1 MCWCTIEIEHKRL
14 LHDVWSEGSAWV
26 HVEWHTA
33 NIIKLI
39 CQAAFFL
46 WSTVP
51 LQQNIRYCLLQ
62 YPCTGMNKIF
72 RLIFALTCE
81 LISSLPCTD
90 HGILSFRSVILVF
103 TFSLESSRIITTNN
117 GLIMKPILP
126 PFVLFVNIFYKFY
139 KLYYDISAKV
149 SVLLRWKHKLTHA
162 P

>member
-62 YPCTGMNKIF
+62 YACTGMNEIF
-72 RLIFALTCE
+72 RLKFALTCE
-81 LISSLPCTD
+81 LISSLPYTD
-90 HGILSFRSVILVF
+90 HEMLSSRSVILVF

-117 GLIMKPILP
+117 ALIMKPILP
-126 PFVLFVNIFYKFY
+126 PFILFVNIFYKFY
-139 KLYYDISAKV
+139 NFAFF
-149 SVLLRWKHKLTHA
+149 KHYVKPINVFH
-162 P
+162 